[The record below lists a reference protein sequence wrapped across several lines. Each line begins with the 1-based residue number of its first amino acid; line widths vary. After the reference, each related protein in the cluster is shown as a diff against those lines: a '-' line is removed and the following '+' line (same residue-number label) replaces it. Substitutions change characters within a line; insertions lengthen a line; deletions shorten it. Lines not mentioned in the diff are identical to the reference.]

1 MEVKVLKN
9 ILSANDLMAEENRK
23 VFASKGIFSLNVMAS
38 PGSGKTT
45 LIMETIKRLKNEF
58 AIGVI
63 EGDTAGSLD
72 AERIGAENVPVVQIN
87 TGGGCHLEAQMVNSA
102 LKAMPLDDIKLLI
115 VENVGNLIC
124 PGEFELGVSK
134 KVVLMSTPEGDNKPY
149 KYPLMF
155 KIADAVIV
163 SKIDLMPYVNFKLD
177 DFTKAVRSINDK
189 AAIIPLSAQTGEGF
203 DKWIEWLKKNLTN
216 AL

>member
-23 VFASKGIFSLNVMAS
+23 LFAGKGIFSLNVMAS

-45 LIMETIKRLKNEF
+45 LIMETIKRLKNDVS
-58 AIGVI
+58 IGVI

-72 AERIGAENVPVVQIN
+72 AERIGKENVPVVQIN

-102 LKAMPLDDIKLLI
+102 AKAMPLDNIKLLI

-155 KIADAVIV
+155 KIADVVIV
-163 SKIDLMPYVNFKLD
+163 SKTDLMPYVNFNLSE
-177 DFTKAVRSINDK
+177 FTRAVKSINDK
-189 AAIIPLSAQTGEGF
+189 AEIIPLSAQTGQGF
-203 DKWIEWLKKNLTN
+203 DKWVEWLKKNLN
-216 AL
+216 

>member
-9 ILSANDLMAEENRK
+9 ILSANDLMAEENRRL
-23 VFASKGIFSLNVMAS
+23 FASKGIFSLNVMAS

-45 LIMETIKRLKNEF
+45 LIMETIKRLKNEVP
-58 AIGVI
+58 IGVI

-72 AERIGAENVPVVQIN
+72 AERIGKENIPVVQIN

-102 LKAMPLDDIKLLI
+102 AKQMPLDSIKLLI

-155 KIADAVIV
+155 KIADVVIV
-163 SKIDLMPYVNFKLD
+163 SKTDLMPYVNFKLD
-177 DFTKAVRSINDK
+177 DFTKAVRSINQN
-189 AAIIPLSAQTGEGF
+189 AEIISLSAQTGHGF
-203 DKWIEWLKKNLTN
+203 DKWVEWLKKNLKIT
-216 AL
+216 

>member
-23 VFASKGIFSLNVMAS
+23 LFASKGIFSLNIMAS

-45 LIMETIKRLKNEF
+45 LIMETIKRLKNEI

-72 AERIGAENVPVVQIN
+72 AERIGKENVPVVQIN

-102 LKAMPLDDIKLLI
+102 AKQMPLDSIKLLI

-124 PGEFELGVSK
+124 PGEFELGVNK

-155 KIADAVIV
+155 KIADVVIV
-163 SKIDLMPYVNFKLD
+163 SKMDLMPYVNFKMD
-177 DFTKAVRSINDK
+177 EFTKAVRSINQN
-189 AAIIPLSAQTGEGF
+189 AEIISLSAQSGQGF
-203 DKWIEWLKKNLTN
+203 DKWVDWLKKNLKT
-216 AL
+216 L

>member
-23 VFASKGIFSLNVMAS
+23 LFAGKGIFSLNVMAS

-45 LIMETIKRLKNEF
+45 LIMETIKRLKNDVS
-58 AIGVI
+58 IGVI

-72 AERIGAENVPVVQIN
+72 AERIGKENVPVVQIN

-102 LKAMPLDDIKLLI
+102 AKAMPLDNIKLLI

-155 KIADAVIV
+155 KIADVVIV
-163 SKIDLMPYVNFKLD
+163 SKTDLMPYVNFNLSE
-177 DFTKAVRSINDK
+177 FTRAVKSINDK
-189 AAIIPLSAQTGEGF
+189 AEIIPLSAQTGQGF
-203 DKWIEWLKKNLTN
+203 DIWVEWLKKNLN
-216 AL
+216 

>member
-45 LIMETIKRLKNEF
+45 LIMETIKQLKNEF

>member
-1 MEVKVLKN
+1 MEIKILKN
-9 ILSANDLMAEENRK
+9 ILSANDQIASENRK
-23 VFASKGIFSLNVMAS
+23 LFESKGIFSLNVMAS

-45 LIMETIKRLKNEF
+45 LIMETIRRLKNEV

-72 AERIGAENVPVVQIN
+72 AERISQENVPVVQIN

-102 LKAMPLDDIKLLI
+102 LKAMPLDKIRLLF

-155 KIADAVIV
+155 KIADVVIV
-163 SKIDLMPYVNFKLD
+163 SKIDLMPYVNFKMD
-177 DFTKAVRSINDK
+177 DFIKAVKSINSK
-189 AAIIPLSAQTGEGF
+189 AEIIPLSAQTGQGF
-203 DKWIEWLKKNLTN
+203 EKWLDWLRANLKHD
-216 AL
+216 

>member
-9 ILSANDLMAEENRK
+9 ILSANDIMAEENRK
-23 VFASKGIFSLNVMAS
+23 LFTSKGIFTLNVMAS

-45 LIMETIKRLKNEF
+45 LIMETIKRLKNDV

-72 AERIGAENVPVVQIN
+72 AERIGKENVPVVQIN

-102 LKAMPLDDIKLLI
+102 AKQMPLDKIKLLI

-124 PGEFELGVSK
+124 PGEFELGVNK

-155 KIADAVIV
+155 KIADVVVV
-163 SKIDLMPYVNFKLD
+163 SKMDLMPYVNFKME
-177 DFTKAVRSINDK
+177 DFTKAVRSINNK
-189 AAIIPLSAQTGEGF
+189 AEIIQVSAQTGQGF
-203 DKWIEWLKKNLTN
+203 DKWLEWLKKNLKTG
-216 AL
+216 

>member
-1 MEVKVLKN
+1 MEIKILKN
-9 ILSANDLMAEENRK
+9 ILSANDQIASENRK
-23 VFASKGIFSLNVMAS
+23 LFESKGIFSLNVMAS

-45 LIMETIKRLKNEF
+45 LIMETIRRLKNEV

-72 AERIGAENVPVVQIN
+72 AERISQENVPVVQIN

-102 LKAMPLDDIKLLI
+102 LKTMPLDKIRLLF

-124 PGEFELGVSK
+124 PGEFEL
-134 KVVLMSTPEGDNKPY
+134 
-149 KYPLMF
+149 
-155 KIADAVIV
+155 
-163 SKIDLMPYVNFKLD
+163 
-177 DFTKAVRSINDK
+177 
-189 AAIIPLSAQTGEGF
+189 
-203 DKWIEWLKKNLTN
+203 

>member
-1 MEVKVLKN
+1 M
-9 ILSANDLMAEENRK
+9 MAEENRK
-23 VFASKGIFSLNVMAS
+23 LFASKGIFSLNVMAS

-45 LIMETIKRLKNEF
+45 LIMETIKRLKNEV

-72 AERIGAENVPVVQIN
+72 AERISKENVPVVQIN

-102 LKAMPLDDIKLLI
+102 AKAIPLDNIKLLI

-155 KIADAVIV
+155 KIADVVVV
-163 SKIDLMPYVNFKLD
+163 SKTDLMPYVNFKLN
-177 DFTKAVRSINDK
+177 DFTKSVRSINQK
-189 AAIIPLSAQTGEGF
+189 AEIIPVSAQTGEGF

>member
-1 MEVKVLKN
+1 
-9 ILSANDLMAEENRK
+9 MAEENRK
-23 VFASKGIFSLNVMAS
+23 LFAQSGIFSLNVMAS

-45 LIMETIKRLKNEF
+45 LIMETIRRLKNEVG
-58 AIGVI
+58 IGVI

-72 AERIGAENVPVVQIN
+72 AERIGKENVPVVQIN

-102 LKAMPLDDIKLLI
+102 ARQMPLDKIKLLI

-155 KIADAVIV
+155 KIADVVIV
-163 SKIDLMPYVNFKLD
+163 SKTDLMPYVNFKLE
-177 DFTKAVRSINDK
+177 DFTKAVRSINRN
-189 AAIIPLSAQTGEGF
+189 AEIIPLSAQTGQGF
-203 DKWIEWLKKNLTN
+203 DRWLEWLKQNLKSG
-216 AL
+216 

>member
-9 ILSANDLMAEENRK
+9 ILGANDQIAEENRTL
-23 VFASKGIFSLNVMAS
+23 FASKGIFSLNVMAS

-45 LIMETIKRLKNEF
+45 LIMETIRRLKDKVT
-58 AIGVI
+58 IGVI

-72 AERIGAENVPVVQIN
+72 AERIGKENVPVVQIN
-87 TGGGCHLEAQMVNSA
+87 TGGGCHLEAQMVNTA
-102 LKAMPLDDIKLLI
+102 AKQMPLDDIKLLI

-124 PGEFELGVSK
+124 PGEFELGVNK

-155 KIADAVIV
+155 KIADIVIV
-163 SKIDLMPYVNFKLD
+163 SKTDLIPYVNFNLN
-177 DFTKAVRSINDK
+177 DFTKAVRSINQN
-189 AAIIPLSAQTGEGF
+189 AEIIPLSAQTGQGF
-203 DKWIEWLKKNLTN
+203 DQWTGWLKRNLRGV
-216 AL
+216 

>member
-9 ILSANDLMAEENRK
+9 ILNANDMMAEENRK
-23 VFASKGIFSLNVMAS
+23 LFASKGIFSLNVMAS

-45 LIMETIKRLKNEF
+45 LIMETIKRLKNEV

-72 AERIGAENVPVVQIN
+72 AERISKENVPVVQIN

-102 LKAMPLDDIKLLI
+102 AKAIPLDNIKLLI

-155 KIADAVIV
+155 KIADVVVV
-163 SKIDLMPYVNFKLD
+163 SKTDLMPYVNFKLN
-177 DFTKAVRSINDK
+177 DFTKSVRSINQK
-189 AAIIPLSAQTGEGF
+189 AEIIPVSAQTGEGF

>member
-1 MEVKVLKN
+1 MEIKILKN
-9 ILSANDLMAEENRK
+9 ILSANDQIAEENRRLLEGK
-23 VFASKGIFSLNVMAS
+23 SIFSLNIMAS

-45 LIMETIKRLKNEF
+45 LIMETIKRLKNEV

-72 AERIGAENVPVVQIN
+72 AERIGKENVPVVQIN
-87 TGGGCHLEAQMVNSA
+87 TGGGCHLEAQMVKSA
-102 LKAMPLDDIKLLI
+102 LTAMPLDKIRLLF

-124 PGEFELGVSK
+124 PGEFDLGVSK

-163 SKIDLMPYVNFKLD
+163 TKIDLMPYVNFKTD
-177 DFTKAVRSINDK
+177 DFLKAVKSINAKVD
-189 AAIIPLSAQTGEGF
+189 IIPLSAQTGQGF
-203 DKWIEWLKKNLTN
+203 ERWLDWLRANLKR
-216 AL
+216 A